1 MEENEGKNM
10 TGEARKGRSSTGLM
24 LLVVLLLLTNAY
36 TLYRLSERSEQVE
49 KQGQELGSL
58 SEEKE
63 NVTTMLETML
73 AQYDTLETENV
84 QIKAEMEAQQEKITD
99 LLDQVKRGKGDIY
112 KLRKEAETLRK
123 IMKGYV
129 ATIDSLNQVNLALT
143 AENIGLT
150 QQLGEV
156 SGQKDAL
163 ESKAQDLEGRIAQGS
178 VLHTTAISAG
188 ALFVRNNGK
197 QVETDRARKA
207 EMIKCCFTLGENK
220 VTSAGDKVFFMRII
234 SPDGKVLPAGSGDDR
249 FRFQGVE
256 GEFSAKREVNYQNQ
270 PVDVCIFW
278 NASNEMRT
286 GQYIVEIYESEAL
299 VSSSTFD
306 LK

>member
-112 KLRKEAETLRK
+112 K
-123 IMKGYV
+123 
-129 ATIDSLNQVNLALT
+129 
-143 AENIGLT
+143 
-150 QQLGEV
+150 
-156 SGQKDAL
+156 
-163 ESKAQDLEGRIAQGS
+163 
-178 VLHTTAISAG
+178 
-188 ALFVRNNGK
+188 
-197 QVETDRARKA
+197 
-207 EMIKCCFTLGENK
+207 
-220 VTSAGDKVFFMRII
+220 
-234 SPDGKVLPAGSGDDR
+234 
-249 FRFQGVE
+249 
-256 GEFSAKREVNYQNQ
+256 
-270 PVDVCIFW
+270 
-278 NASNEMRT
+278 
-286 GQYIVEIYESEAL
+286 
-299 VSSSTFD
+299 
-306 LK
+306 